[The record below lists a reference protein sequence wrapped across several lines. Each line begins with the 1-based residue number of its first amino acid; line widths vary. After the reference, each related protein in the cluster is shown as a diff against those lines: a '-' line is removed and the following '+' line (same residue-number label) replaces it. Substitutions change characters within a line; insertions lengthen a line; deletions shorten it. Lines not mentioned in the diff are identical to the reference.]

1 MKYRTI
7 FKALKIQE
15 EIVILQEI
23 QELQDSV
30 PRLYWPNNIRI
41 TKAYTALARYSGY
54 IWWGSKNRIA
64 CNLGSVEVQMQQ
76 LTYPAVKTRTPGWL
90 DRDFHRVIQNWL
102 CFSTL
107 QF

>member
-30 PRLYWPNNIRI
+30 PRL
-41 TKAYTALARYSGY
+41 
-54 IWWGSKNRIA
+54 
-64 CNLGSVEVQMQQ
+64 NL
-76 LTYPAVKTRTPGWL
+76 YVKMDG
-90 DRDFHRVIQNWL
+90 
-102 CFSTL
+102 
-107 QF
+107 

>member
-30 PRLYWPNNIRI
+30 PRLRGPPNDSDGLLYWD
-41 TKAYTALARYSGY
+41 SGH
-54 IWWGSKNRIA
+54 A
-64 CNLGSVEVQMQQ
+64 ME
-76 LTYPAVKTRTPGWL
+76 
-90 DRDFHRVIQNWL
+90 
-102 CFSTL
+102 
-107 QF
+107 

>member
-30 PRLYWPNNIRI
+30 PRLPPLSR
-41 TKAYTALARYSGY
+41 K
-54 IWWGSKNRIA
+54 
-64 CNLGSVEVQMQQ
+64 LGSPMEEPFLVGNKCFEAGVGYLHASLSVEI
-76 LTYPAVKTRTPGWL
+76 KKF
-90 DRDFHRVIQNWL
+90 DEI
-102 CFSTL
+102 
-107 QF
+107 